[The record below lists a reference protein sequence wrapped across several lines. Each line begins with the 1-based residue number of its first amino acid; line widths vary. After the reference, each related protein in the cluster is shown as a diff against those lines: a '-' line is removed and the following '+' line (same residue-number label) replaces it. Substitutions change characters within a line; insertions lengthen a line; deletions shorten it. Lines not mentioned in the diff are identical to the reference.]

1 MKKQASKFT
10 ALLLCGVLA
19 LSLTACGTNDK
30 PAPTPD
36 ANAKPSY
43 TAGTYTGTANG
54 MKGEI
59 SVDVTVSADAITD
72 VTVKSHQETYG
83 IGYGL
88 ETSPVEVLPK
98 QIVETQSL
106 GVDNITGAT
115 ITTAAIKNA
124 VASAV
129 TEAGGDAEA
138 LKNVPVE
145 KNPEDL
151 TLDADVVIAG
161 AGAAGLAAGIEACLR
176 RSCPLFCKIHHSGKA
191 GCDWR
196 RHNPQRRQALG
207 CRNRMAEKAGL

>member
-19 LSLTACGTNDK
+19 LSLTGLRHQRQAGADPGRQCEIH
-30 PAPTPD
+30 
-36 ANAKPSY
+36 Y

-138 LKNVPVE
+138 LKNVPDE
-145 KNPEDL
+145 R
-151 TLDADVVIAG
+151 I
-161 AGAAGLAAGIEACLR
+161 R
-176 RSCPLFCKIHHSGKA
+176 KI
-191 GCDWR
+191 
-196 RHNPQRRQALG
+196 
-207 CRNRMAEKAGL
+207 